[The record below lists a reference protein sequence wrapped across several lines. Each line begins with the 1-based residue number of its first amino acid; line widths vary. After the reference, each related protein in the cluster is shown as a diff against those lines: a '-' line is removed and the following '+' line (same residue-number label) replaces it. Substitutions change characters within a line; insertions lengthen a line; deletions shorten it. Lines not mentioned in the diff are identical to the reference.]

1 MTFLITSYYSKTM
14 SFDRTSSR
22 KKLWSSTELD
32 EKPNY
37 QHLLEANELLK
48 KRLTTSTDKY
58 KVLHGKYLKL
68 IKNNTDLQ
76 KRVNELEEEKEEVKE
91 EEGEELKRKKR
102 NINYSNSDLEE
113 YYREDEKFIN
123 SLFRGK
129 ITIN

>member
-76 KRVNELEEEKEEVKE
+76 KRVNELEEEKEVKEVK
-91 EEGEELKRKKR
+91 EELKRKKR
-102 NINYSNSDLEE
+102 NTNYSNSDLEE
-113 YYREDEKFIN
+113 YYREDEEFIN

>member
-1 MTFLITSYYSKTM
+1 MIFPIKSYYLKTM

-76 KRVNELEEEKEEVKE
+76 KRVNDLEEEKEE
-91 EEGEELKRKKR
+91 EELKRKKR
-102 NINYSNSDLEE
+102 NTNYSNSDLEE
-113 YYREDEKFIN
+113 YYREDEEFIN

>member
-1 MTFLITSYYSKTM
+1 M

-68 IKNNTDLQ
+68 IKNNTELQ
-76 KRVNELEEEKEEVKE
+76 KRVNELVEEKEVKE
-91 EEGEELKRKKR
+91 EGEEEEKEELKRKKR
-102 NINYSNSDLEE
+102 NTNYSNSDLEE
-113 YYREDEKFIN
+113 YYREDEEFIN